1 MSEHKGRPTTQTAR
15 GFQILAKS
23 PTHQHLAESRP
34 NIERRLEAHRMRPP
48 LFVLLLN
55 LPTLPLA
62 ASEVSAQAEHAMVR
76 YRNHLEEFSKTGSLD
91 NYKMACL
98 ELRMASTRLNNKLNK
113 LQANSSSHRSFLV
126 KDKIMNT
133 LAGGCKPYGL

>member
-1 MSEHKGRPTTQTAR
+1 
-15 GFQILAKS
+15 
-23 PTHQHLAESRP
+23 
-34 NIERRLEAHRMRPP
+34 MRPP
-48 LFVLLLN
+48 LLVLLLN

-62 ASEVSAQAEHAMVR
+62 ASEVSAQAEYAMVR
-76 YRNHLEEFSKTGSLD
+76 YHNHLEEFSKTGSLD

>member
-1 MSEHKGRPTTQTAR
+1 
-15 GFQILAKS
+15 
-23 PTHQHLAESRP
+23 
-34 NIERRLEAHRMRPP
+34 MRPP

-62 ASEVSAQAEHAMVR
+62 ASEVSAQAEHAMLR
-76 YRNHLEEFSKTGSLD
+76 YLNHLEEFSKTGSLD

>member
-1 MSEHKGRPTTQTAR
+1 
-15 GFQILAKS
+15 
-23 PTHQHLAESRP
+23 
-34 NIERRLEAHRMRPP
+34 MRPP
-48 LFVLLLN
+48 LLVLLLN

-62 ASEVSAQAEHAMVR
+62 ASEVSAQAEHAMLR
-76 YRNHLEEFSKTGSLD
+76 YHNHLKEFSKTGSID

-98 ELRMASTRLNNKLNK
+98 ELRMASSRLTHKLNK
-113 LQANSSSHRSFLV
+113 LEAISSSSKSFPV

>member
-1 MSEHKGRPTTQTAR
+1 
-15 GFQILAKS
+15 
-23 PTHQHLAESRP
+23 
-34 NIERRLEAHRMRPP
+34 MRP
-48 LFVLLLN
+48 LLLVILLN

-62 ASEVSAQAEHAMVR
+62 ASEVSAQAEHAMLR
-76 YRNHLEEFSKTGSLD
+76 YHNHLEEFSKTGSLE

-98 ELRMASTRLNNKLNK
+98 ELRMASSRLNHKLNK
-113 LQANSSSHRSFLV
+113 LEPSSSSSKSFLA

>member
-1 MSEHKGRPTTQTAR
+1 
-15 GFQILAKS
+15 
-23 PTHQHLAESRP
+23 
-34 NIERRLEAHRMRPP
+34 MRPP
-48 LFVLLLN
+48 LLVILLN

-62 ASEVSAQAEHAMVR
+62 ASEVSAQAEHAMLR
-76 YRNHLEEFSKTGSLD
+76 YHNHLEEFSKTGSID

-98 ELRMASTRLNNKLNK
+98 ELRMASSHLTHKLNK
-113 LQANSSSHRSFLV
+113 LEAISSSSKSFLV

>member
-1 MSEHKGRPTTQTAR
+1 M
-15 GFQILAKS
+15 L
-23 PTHQHLAESRP
+23 
-34 NIERRLEAHRMRPP
+34 
-48 LFVLLLN
+48 
-55 LPTLPLA
+55 
-62 ASEVSAQAEHAMVR
+62 R
-76 YRNHLEEFSKTGSLD
+76 YHNHLEKFSKTGSLD

-113 LQANSSSHRSFLV
+113 LQANSSNHRSFLA

>member
-1 MSEHKGRPTTQTAR
+1 
-15 GFQILAKS
+15 
-23 PTHQHLAESRP
+23 
-34 NIERRLEAHRMRPP
+34 MRPP
-48 LFVLLLN
+48 LLVLLLN
-55 LPTLPLA
+55 LPSLPLA
-62 ASEVSAQAEHAMVR
+62 ASEVSAQAEHAMLR
-76 YRNHLEEFSKTGSLD
+76 YNNYLKEFSKTGSLD

-113 LQANSSSHRSFLV
+113 LQGNSSSSRSFLV

>member
-1 MSEHKGRPTTQTAR
+1 
-15 GFQILAKS
+15 
-23 PTHQHLAESRP
+23 
-34 NIERRLEAHRMRPP
+34 MRPP
-48 LFVLLLN
+48 LLVLLLN

-62 ASEVSAQAEHAMVR
+62 ASEVSAQAEHAILR
-76 YRNHLEEFSKTGSLD
+76 YHNHLEEFSKTGSLD

-98 ELRMASTRLNNKLNK
+98 ELRMASTRLNNKL
-113 LQANSSSHRSFLV
+113 QADSSSHRSFLV

>member
-1 MSEHKGRPTTQTAR
+1 
-15 GFQILAKS
+15 
-23 PTHQHLAESRP
+23 
-34 NIERRLEAHRMRPP
+34 MRPP

-62 ASEVSAQAEHAMVR
+62 ASEVSAQAEQAMLR
-76 YRNHLEEFSKTGSLD
+76 YHNHLEEFSKTGSLN

-113 LQANSSSHRSFLV
+113 LNKLQANSSSHRPFLV
-126 KDKIMNT
+126 KDKIMNA

>member
-1 MSEHKGRPTTQTAR
+1 
-15 GFQILAKS
+15 
-23 PTHQHLAESRP
+23 
-34 NIERRLEAHRMRPP
+34 MRPP

-62 ASEVSAQAEHAMVR
+62 ASEVSAQAEHAMLR
-76 YRNHLEEFSKTGSLD
+76 YHNHLEEFSKTGSLD

-98 ELRMASTRLNNKLNK
+98 ELRMASARLNNK
-113 LQANSSSHRSFLV
+113 LQANSSRDRSFLV

>member
-1 MSEHKGRPTTQTAR
+1 MKCQTTKGGRQRKQLENFKFLQNLQHINIYLSPDPVSSEDLKLQ
-15 GFQILAKS
+15 Q
-23 PTHQHLAESRP
+23 
-34 NIERRLEAHRMRPP
+34 MRPP

-98 ELRMASTRLNNKLNK
+98 ELRMASTRLNNKL
-113 LQANSSSHRSFLV
+113 QANSSSHRSFLV

>member
-1 MSEHKGRPTTQTAR
+1 
-15 GFQILAKS
+15 
-23 PTHQHLAESRP
+23 
-34 NIERRLEAHRMRPP
+34 MRPP

-62 ASEVSAQAEHAMVR
+62 ASEVSVQAEHAILR
-76 YRNHLEEFSKTGSLD
+76 YHNQLEEFSKTGSLD

-98 ELRMASTRLNNKLNK
+98 ELRMASARLNNKP
-113 LQANSSSHRSFLV
+113 QANSSSHRSFLA

>member
-1 MSEHKGRPTTQTAR
+1 M
-15 GFQILAKS
+15 
-23 PTHQHLAESRP
+23 
-34 NIERRLEAHRMRPP
+34 
-48 LFVLLLN
+48 
-55 LPTLPLA
+55 LPLA
-62 ASEVSAQAEHAMVR
+62 ASEVSAQAEYAMVR

-126 KDKIMNT
+126 KDKIINT

>member
-1 MSEHKGRPTTQTAR
+1 
-15 GFQILAKS
+15 
-23 PTHQHLAESRP
+23 
-34 NIERRLEAHRMRPP
+34 MRPP
-48 LFVLLLN
+48 LFVLLLY

-62 ASEVSAQAEHAMVR
+62 ASEVSEQAKYAMLR
-76 YRNHLEEFSKTGSLD
+76 YHNHLEEFSKTGSLY

-113 LQANSSSHRSFLV
+113 LQANSSSHRSFLI

-133 LAGGCKPYGL
+133 LAGGCRPYGL